1 MLAFKDPS
9 PEPASLRPLA
19 PNSGPLLAE
28 SFVPSHAYPTK
39 TTNNKIT
46 SSTNTVV
53 ISATIYGVFSMYQ
66 DLCFTC
72 ILKKIFLFYC
82 GRNTKCEIYLHNK
95 CLRVHYCIFSLN
107 SHDL

>member
-9 PEPASLRPLA
+9 PEPASLRSLV

-28 SFVPSHAYPTK
+28 SFVPSHAHPTK
-39 TTNNKIT
+39 TTTNNKIT

-72 ILKKIFLFYC
+72 ILKQFFFIL
-82 GRNTKCEIYLHNK
+82 LW
-95 CLRVHYCIFSLN
+95 
-107 SHDL
+107 